1 MSERPALQLRIH
13 SGAHAG
19 ASEALDATSQLI
31 GAGLDCDFVL
41 VDAGLLALQARL
53 DAGPLGWRLLCWT
66 SASDEPGAGVDMV
79 PGALYAIGPVVIS
92 IDSPQAP
99 WPGPEAVAEA
109 LLARV
114 PDAGAAPKGV
124 DPGAVAGADARSG
137 TAAPDQTDAGA
148 ALPIGGAGGAD
159 GPGDGADQAG
169 ETGYVDGVGASG
181 GSPRRVGRGAGALSR
196 STMSSVIAALVCLIV
211 GSLLWVLWPKGQLDG
226 GDAATVA
233 GAAATG
239 SAASA
244 AVASGVARLGAGG
257 DAIDTVIRSLALSQR
272 VSVEQGVGGQPVVR
286 AALLSDDEYE
296 QLALALSRLS
306 PRPAL
311 AVTTEQELGVAV
323 KELVE
328 REALELKTGLSAR
341 QTGVGRYQIV
351 GKLGDAKV
359 RDALLQRLRDGL
371 PAVVVLEPALT
382 LPEDVAQR
390 LMEDLRNAKLA
401 DIDGQWQDGRLRM
414 QVSLLPTDVPRW
426 EQLLASAA
434 RKHDVPFTVALKLR
448 TAPATNRLP
457 EVLASLPFK
466 LQSVVS
472 GDTPYVVVGDGAK
485 LLLEGSLKGW
495 RLVSIDPASVVFEG
509 DNASRIVV
517 NR

>member
-19 ASEALDATSQLI
+19 ASEALDATSQSI

-41 VDAGLLALQARL
+41 ADAGLLALQARL
-53 DAGPLGWRLLCWT
+53 DAAPLGWRLLCWT
-66 SASDEPGAGVDMV
+66 SASDEPGAAVDMV
-79 PGALYAIGPVVIS
+79 PGALYAIGTVVIS

-99 WPGPEAVAEA
+99 WPGHEAVAEA

-114 PDAGAAPKGV
+114 PDAGAMPEDAQ
-124 DPGAVAGADARSG
+124 ADA
-137 TAAPDQTDAGA
+137 AAQAGA
-148 ALPIGGAGGAD
+148 AAAFADAATDTVGAKGAGEPGNTNSVGVEPGGAD
-159 GPGDGADQAG
+159 DANQTKGRS
-169 ETGYVDGVGASG
+169 GVGPA
-181 GSPRRVGRGAGALSR
+181 ALSR
-196 STMSSVIAALVCLIV
+196 PVVYSAIASLVAIIV
-211 GSLLWVLWPKGQLDG
+211 GGLLWVLWPKDPAEGVG
-226 GDAATVA
+226 AGAVA
-233 GAAATG
+233 GAVVPG
-239 SAASA
+239 GAASA
-244 AVASGVARLGAGG
+244 SRLGAGV
-257 DAIDTVIRSLALSQR
+257 DAIGTVIQSLGLSQR
-272 VSVEQGVGGQPVVR
+272 VSVEQGGSGQPLVR
-286 AALLSDDEYE
+286 AALLSDEEYE

-311 AVTTEQELGVAV
+311 AVTTEQELGVVV

-341 QTGVGRYQIV
+341 QTGAGRYQIV
-351 GKLGDAKV
+351 GKLSDAKA
-359 RDALLQRLRDGL
+359 RDALLQRLREAL
-371 PAVVVLEPALT
+371 PAVVVLEQAVT

-390 LMEDLRNAKLA
+390 LLEDLRSAKLA

-414 QVSLLPTDVPRW
+414 QVSLLPADVPRW
-426 EQLLASAA
+426 EQLLATAA

-457 EVLASLPFK
+457 EVLASLPFQ

-472 GDTPYVVVGDGAK
+472 GETPYVVMGDGAK
-485 LLLEGSLKGW
+485 LLLQGSLKGW
-495 RLVSIDPASVVFEG
+495 RLVSIDPSSVVFEG
-509 DNASRIVV
+509 DNARRVVV